1 MKSAIKSALL
11 TLMLMTLLACSKVNL
26 DNFKKIEIG
35 MEYNAIVA
43 LLGEPDK
50 CDIVL
55 NAKSCQW
62 TDSDKT
68 IDVKFFADNVVL
80 YSSTGL

>member
-1 MKSAIKSALL
+1 MKTAIKSVLL
-11 TLMLMTLLACSKVNL
+11 TVMLITLLACSKVSL

-35 MEYNAIVA
+35 MEYNNIVA

-50 CDIVL
+50 CDMVL
-55 NAKSCQW
+55 NAKSCLW
-62 TDSDKT
+62 VDGDKK
-68 IDVKFFADNVVL
+68 IDIKFFADNVVL